1 MERQVNPLQIR
12 INNIRIEPFNPFP
25 EEIKDFRQIEPRQ
38 SKFDQDVVKIEG
50 FVLPARSIVESR
62 NGLTKWTTRYRGLM
76 DMEGLYIYRADRIIL
91 FGGWN
96 GLIKKAPRLQLARLR
111 VEVGNKVDHL
121 LHLNVAKS
129 QIAIPHE
136 LKIAFGSYIDDL
148 KIEAEREFYNRGIR
162 KFSGSKKQN
171 HIQLFERSNS
181 DKGAILEVNSNF
193 PLIKKLQDSLNKEQN
208 TQLKMIFRMINT
220 RVNGIRQ
227 VHEEK
232 DFVGIEEIDDLG
244 TKEIVETIEQ
254 LLAAGLSKES
264 IKEDILP
271 NLGFKISSFPNN
283 VKLLIQ

>member
-1 MERQVNPLQIR
+1 MERLINPLQIR
-12 INNIRIEPFNPFP
+12 INNIQIESFNPFP
-25 EEIKDFRQIEPRQ
+25 EEEKDFRQIEPRQ
-38 SKFDQDVVKIEG
+38 SQFDQDVVKIEG

-136 LKIAFGSYIDDL
+136 LKVAFGAYIDDL

-162 KFSGSKKQN
+162 KFSGTKKQD

-181 DKGAILEVNSNF
+181 NKGAVLEVNSNF
-193 PLIKKLQDSLNKEQN
+193 PLIKNLQESLSKDQN
-208 TQLKMIFRMINT
+208 SQLKMIFRMINT
-220 RVNGIRQ
+220 RINGIRR
-227 VHEEK
+227 VFEEKEFIGLEEK
-232 DFVGIEEIDDLG
+232 DGIKALEL
-244 TKEIVETIEQ
+244 VETIKQ
-254 LLAAGLSKES
+254 LLAAGISKES

-271 NLGFKISSFPNN
+271 NLGFNLSSLPEN
-283 VKLLIQ
+283 VKILIR